1 VNPKEEI
8 TMKKIV
14 AGTAILLFAFL
25 ISFSSIAKA
34 DDAAAQKLF
43 VDKKCSTCHSVE
55 SAKIE
60 KKMASSKAPDLSDIG
75 STQNAE
81 WISKWLKKEVD
92 LSGKKHPAS
101 WSGTP
106 EELKT
111 LSDWL
116 GSLKKPKA

>member
-1 VNPKEEI
+1 
-8 TMKKIV
+8 MKKFV
-14 AGTAILLFAFL
+14 AGCAILLFVFL
-25 ISFSSIAKA
+25 VSFASVAAA

-43 VDKKCSTCHSVE
+43 VDKKCNTCHSIE

-60 KKMASSKAPDLSDIG
+60 KKMASSKAPDLSDVG
-75 STQNAE
+75 STRNAE

-92 LSGKKHPAS
+92 LEGKKHPS
-101 WSGTP
+101 TWSGTP

-116 GSLKKPKA
+116 GSLKKKA

>member
-1 VNPKEEI
+1 
-8 TMKKIV
+8 MKKIV
-14 AGTAILLFAFL
+14 AGIAILLFAFL
-25 ISFSSIAKA
+25 ISFSSVAAA

-43 VDKKCSTCHSVE
+43 VDKKCNTCHSVE
-55 SAKIE
+55 SAKIV

-92 LSGKKHPAS
+92 LEGKKHPS
-101 WSGTP
+101 TWSGTP
-106 EELKT
+106 EDLKT

-116 GSLKKPKA
+116 ASLKKPKA